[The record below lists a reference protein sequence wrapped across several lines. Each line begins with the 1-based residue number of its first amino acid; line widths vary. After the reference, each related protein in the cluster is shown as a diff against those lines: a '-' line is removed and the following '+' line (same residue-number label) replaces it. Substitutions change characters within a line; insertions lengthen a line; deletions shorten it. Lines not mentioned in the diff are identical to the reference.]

1 MFVNKN
7 FFFYSCIIVC
17 FPQENAEVA
26 VRDMLKEIARKTRA
40 MTGSTKLTSKD
51 YMDDGSPISL
61 TVDINEE
68 EVRHQRGQSLRRR

>member
-1 MFVNKN
+1 
-7 FFFYSCIIVC
+7 
-17 FPQENAEVA
+17 
-26 VRDMLKEIARKTRA
+26 MLKEIARKTRA

-68 EVRHQRGQSLRRR
+68 EVTHQRGQSLRRR

>member
-1 MFVNKN
+1 
-7 FFFYSCIIVC
+7 
-17 FPQENAEVA
+17 
-26 VRDMLKEIARKTRA
+26 MLKEIARKTRA

-51 YMDDGSPISL
+51 YMDDGSPIAL